1 MPDRGK
7 FNLSNAPR
15 VATSTTVVQSAL
27 FTIFFIVSAI
37 LIGISSILAFS
48 GGKFQTLTAGQ
59 ILTINFGIIAVMGI
73 YLIYRVWLT
82 LYSAKAGESAPQLHR
97 RFLLIFSLAA
107 LLPAIVI
114 GSFFASVMSRDI
126 NSIWDETI
134 TVAMNEADL
143 VTNAFIQDQQN
154 QMKPE
159 MTAMAGDLNRNSGLF
174 SNRISYTSYLINQ
187 AVFREIPSVYVINR
201 RGEVLARAEN
211 GSAPPFRLPSPEM
224 WAAAADGTFTLDS
237 RVEIDFL
244 TALVKLDDYED
255 AFLYV
260 GRYVDKGVMSSMIR
274 LENIDQRFKL
284 FESRQDEVNRLFTL
298 VYIQSAM
305 TLLMAAVWLGLVL
318 AGRIVAPLGRIVLA
332 AEKVRSG
339 DLSARVA
346 SEGSWDELSDLA
358 GAFNRMTRQLGAQRD
373 DLVREHDV
381 SEQRRIFSEAVLSG
395 VSAGVIGL
403 TPEGRITLMNQ
414 SAATLLGKN
423 VSAQL
428 GKPLDF
434 VIPEFAASFKRAR
447 ESVGHEIAD
456 QVEYEASTGPRNFDL
471 RISAYEG
478 DSANTGWVIT
488 FDDMTRLVAAQRHSA
503 WREVAR
509 RVAHEIKN
517 PLTPIQLSAER
528 LERKYSQEVTSDPQ
542 TFTNLTQTITRQVD
556 TLERMVEAFSNFAR
570 TPALTIEP
578 IDFESLLETTLF
590 AQRVA
595 FPEINF
601 VIQNELGDMPII
613 QGDERLLRQALTNL
627 FKNAGES
634 ITARVDQDGLDD
646 PDGRIDVLI
655 RERGSAL
662 KVDIVDNGAGWPLTD
677 TDKLFEPYV
686 TTRKTGTGL
695 GLAIVKRIIEDHGGS
710 LILKNRS
717 DNLNGAYVAVEL
729 PLKTSPELQSSDSA
743 STELFAE

>member
-154 QMKPE
+154 QIEPE

-570 TPALTIEP
+570 TPALSIEP
-578 IDFESLLETTLF
+578 IDFENLLETTLF

-613 QGDERLLRQALTNL
+613 QGDERLLGQALTNL

-710 LILKNRS
+710 LTLKNRS
-717 DNLNGAYVAVEL
+717 DNLNGAYVAIEL
-729 PLKTSPELQSSDSA
+729 PLKTNPELQSSDSA
-743 STELFAE
+743 STQLVAE

>member
-7 FNLSNAPR
+7 FILPNAPR
-15 VATSTTVVQSAL
+15 VASATTVVQSAL
-27 FTIFFIVSAI
+27 FTIFFIVSAT
-37 LIGISSILAFS
+37 LIGVSSILAFS
-48 GGKFQTLTAGQ
+48 GGKFQTLSAGQ
-59 ILTINFGIIAVMGI
+59 ILLINFGIIAVMGI
-73 YLIYRVWLT
+73 YLVYRVWLT

-114 GSFFASVMSRDI
+114 GSFFASVMSRDV
-126 NSIWDETI
+126 NSIWEETI
-134 TVAMNEADL
+134 NIAMNEADL

-159 MTAMAGDLNRNSGLF
+159 MTAMAGDLNHNSGLF

-201 RGEVLARAEN
+201 RGEILARAEN

-224 WAAAADGTFTLDS
+224 WAAASNGTFTMDV

-244 TALVKLDDYED
+244 TALVKLDDYDD

-298 VYIQSAM
+298 VYIQSAI
-305 TLLMAAVWLGLVL
+305 TLLMASVWLGLVL
-318 AGRIVAPLGRIVLA
+318 AGRIVAPLGRIVQA

-339 DLSARVA
+339 DLTARVN
-346 SEGSWDELSDLA
+346 SEGSWDEMSDLA

-403 TPEGRITLMNQ
+403 SPEGRITLMNQ
-414 SAATLLGKN
+414 SAVTLLGKN
-423 VSAQL
+423 IGAQL

-447 ESVGHEIAD
+447 ESVGHEVAD
-456 QVEYEASTGPRNFDL
+456 QVNYENVSGTRNFDL

-528 LERKYSQEVTSDPQ
+528 LERKYLKEVKSDPQ
-542 TFTNLTQTITRQVD
+542 TFSNLTQTITRQVG

-570 TPALTIEP
+570 TPELANEP
-578 IDFESLLETTLF
+578 VDFENLIETTLF

-595 FPEINF
+595 FPDIRF
-601 VIQNELGDMPII
+601 VVQNELGDAPII
-613 QGDERLLRQALTNL
+613 QGDERLLGQALTNL

-634 ITARVDQDGLDD
+634 ITARVDQEGLDT
-646 PDGRIDVLI
+646 PNGRIDVLI
-655 RERGSAL
+655 RQRNDSL
-662 KVDIVDNGAGWPLTD
+662 KIDIVDNGSGWPLAD
-677 TDKLFEPYV
+677 KDKLFEPYV

-710 LILKNRS
+710 LILENRS
-717 DNLNGAYVAVEL
+717 DNLVGAYVAIDLPINTETEL
-729 PLKTSPELQSSDSA
+729 PSGG
-743 STELFAE
+743 STLTQIVAE

>member
-1 MPDRGK
+1 M
-7 FNLSNAPR
+7 
-15 VATSTTVVQSAL
+15 TTTTVVQSAL
-27 FTIFFIVSAI
+27 FTIFFVVSAGM
-37 LIGISSILAFS
+37 IGIGALLAFS
-48 GGKFQTLTAGQ
+48 GGRFQTLTGRQ
-59 ILTINFGIIAVMGI
+59 VLLINFGIIVVMAI

-114 GSFFASVMSRDI
+114 GSLFASVMSRDI
-126 NSIWDETI
+126 NSVWDETI
-134 TVAMNEADL
+134 SVAMNEADL
-143 VTNAFIQDQQN
+143 VTNAFMQDQQN
-154 QMKPE
+154 QMQPE

-187 AVFREIPSVYVINR
+187 AVFREIPGVYVINR
-201 RGEVLARAEN
+201 RGEILARAEN
-211 GSAPPFRLPSPEM
+211 GSAPPFRLPSKEM
-224 WAAAADGTFTLDS
+224 WEAAADGTFTMDV

-244 TALVKLDDYED
+244 TALIKLDNYED

-260 GRYVDKGVMSSMIR
+260 GRYVDKGVMSSMLR
-274 LENIDQRFKL
+274 LENINQRFEL
-284 FESRQDEVNRLFTL
+284 FQSRQDEVNRLFTF
-298 VYIQSAM
+298 VYIQSAL

-318 AGRIVAPLGRIVLA
+318 AGRIVAPLGNIVQA

-339 DLSARVA
+339 DLSARVTT
-346 SEGSWDELSDLA
+346 EGSWDELSDLA

-403 TPEGRITLMNQ
+403 SPEGRITLMNQ
-414 SAATLLGKN
+414 SAGALLGRN
-423 VSAQL
+423 IGAHI
-428 GKPLDF
+428 GKPLEF
-434 VIPEFAASFKRAR
+434 SIPEFATLFKRAQ
-447 ESVGHEIAD
+447 ESVGHEVAD
-456 QVEYEASTGPRNFDL
+456 QVNVENVDGTRNFDI
-471 RISAYEG
+471 RITAYEG

-528 LERKYSQEVTSDPQ
+528 LESKYLKEVKSDPQ
-542 TFTNLTQTITRQVD
+542 TFSNLTQTITRQVD

-570 TPALTIEP
+570 TPTLSIEP
-578 IDFESLLETTLF
+578 IDFEALLESTLF

-595 FPEINF
+595 FPAIQF
-601 VIQNELGDMPII
+601 GVQNELGRSPSI
-613 QGDERLLRQALTNL
+613 QGDERLMGQALTNL

-634 ITARVDQDGLDD
+634 ITSRVDEEGLDE

-655 RERGSAL
+655 RERDGTL
-662 KVDIVDNGAGWPLTD
+662 KIDIVDNGAGWPLLD

-710 LILKNRS
+710 LVLKNRS
-717 DNLNGAYVAVEL
+717 DNMSGAYVAIDL
-729 PLKTSPELQSSDSA
+729 PINTNKDVPTGLSTSS
-743 STELFAE
+743 